1 MTNLNETLAERGEQ
15 YGDFKQMALLA
26 TLLKNALRNEKM
38 NAVQREATDLICTK
52 LARIAV
58 GNPHNRDSWQDIA
71 GYASLVVAQMD
82 REDGL

>member
-1 MTNLNETLAERGEQ
+1 MTNLNETLDERGEQ

-26 TLLKNALRNEKM
+26 TLLKNVLRRDDM

-58 GNPHNRDSWQDIA
+58 GNPHNRDSWHDIA

-82 REDGL
+82 REDGV